1 MSRSSFERIKA
12 ILEDAFLDC
21 EIMRESTLGSLDDD
35 GLDVFDVVLMIEDEF
50 EVELAIPDER
60 FDSTTVGQLADQI
73 DHVLRS

>member
-21 EIMRESTLGSLDDD
+21 EITRESTLGSLDDD

-50 EVELAIPDER
+50 EVELVIPDER

-73 DHVLRS
+73 DHVLRK